1 MQGQG
6 AIYMLPLRHTAR
18 LHCSQHGTKP
28 QSYHA
33 EGSLGGPPDS
43 RRRRAS
49 TVSGVVWAKAPSRTS
64 ANDQLHSGEETIRL
78 QYSCQALL
86 KQFQI
91 EKNENW
97 EFAPKCSFSPFP
109 FPWLLLGWLRH
120 SLRHPLQIPRTLH
133 AFLGL
138 TKNCIGSI
146 TTYWFRCHPGLTCF
160 KMGSRFKTHQP
171 YVYITHI
178 QYIYIYSGIFRP
190 IQLDLP
196 NLGIFRMSESDNDI
210 LWANHGTPRNR
221 PTLQATDRA
230 SLTGKSTK
238 VCCPPLCKSPV
249 NVTCLIRSWWH
260 NYTYCILL

>member
-28 QSYHA
+28 QNYHT

-86 KQFQI
+86 KQWQI

-97 EFAPKCSFSPFP
+97 EFTPKCPFPPFP
-109 FPWLLLGWLRH
+109 FLWLLLGWLRH
-120 SLRHPLQIPRTLH
+120 SFKHPLQIPRTLH

-138 TKNCIGSI
+138 TTNCLGSI
-146 TTYWFRCHPGLTCF
+146 TTCWFRCHPGLTCF

-178 QYIYIYSGIFRP
+178 QYIYIYIQESSDLSNWTFQILAFSECQNLTMTFCERTMAHQETVQRFRP
-190 IQLDLP
+190 PIAHPWQV
-196 NLGIFRMSESDNDI
+196 
-210 LWANHGTPRNR
+210 
-221 PTLQATDRA
+221 
-230 SLTGKSTK
+230 K
-238 VCCPPLCKSPV
+238 VLKYAVPLCAKAP
-249 NVTCLIRSWWH
+249 
-260 NYTYCILL
+260 